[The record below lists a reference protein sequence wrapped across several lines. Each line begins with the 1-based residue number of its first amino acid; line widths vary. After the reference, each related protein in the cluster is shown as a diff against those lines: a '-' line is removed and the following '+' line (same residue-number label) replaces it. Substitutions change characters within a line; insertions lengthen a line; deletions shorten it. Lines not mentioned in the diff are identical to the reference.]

1 MLGGGAN
8 FGLSLGTSVMVNLK
22 NLARRKARQAMHNSE
37 DARVIEAAPSQESR
51 TGRIAWVKAKAV
63 TLLKWIARIRLCIWL
78 WEKAVEGWDYIET
91 VVIPLI
97 ENIL

>member
-8 FGLSLGTSVMVNLK
+8 FGLSFGTSVMVNLK
-22 NLARRKARQAMHNSE
+22 NLARRKTRQSMHSNE
-37 DARVIEAAPSQESR
+37 DARVIEAAPSQEPK
-51 TGRIAWVKAKAV
+51 GRIAWIKAKAV

-78 WEKAVEGWDYIET
+78 WEKAVEGLDYVNT
-91 VVIPLI
+91 VVIPFV